1 MGHWARECHSKPKKE
16 QVHIALDEDEGSLLV
31 TTTLTRPK
39 VSSTPGSMVEVISSV
54 AEIEL
59 KEEKV
64 DAHLDEEKERYV
76 GTLVLNTGVTNHMS
90 GCQAAFTKLD
100 MAVLGIGDDSVVPI
114 DGRGTVMFMCKN
126 SESQSLEGVYF
137 IP

>member
-31 TTTLTRPK
+31 TATLTRPK
-39 VSSTPGSMVEVISSV
+39 VSLTPGSVMEVISSV

-76 GTLVLNTGVTNHMS
+76 GTWVINIGVTNHMS

-100 MAVLGIGDDSVVPI
+100 TAVLSIGDD
-114 DGRGTVMFMCKN
+114 
-126 SESQSLEGVYF
+126 
-137 IP
+137 